1 MHPLPKALKVTF
13 SHLKNGDPFLLE
25 NPMFRCYINFRE
37 GINFRVCQCIKGI
50 LFYLVGVKIKH
61 QKQHKASKKSR
72 RVCQTSS
79 CICQT
84 SSCICQTSSCICTIS
99 GDGDPF
105 FEHLRAAAMLT
116 STQQIFLLCRQILE
130 PSDHIS

>member
-1 MHPLPKALKVTF
+1 MLQFLCLPVYQRNFVLF
-13 SHLKNGDPFLLE
+13 SRGEK
-25 NPMFRCYINFRE
+25 
-37 GINFRVCQCIKGI
+37 
-50 LFYLVGVKIKH
+50 KH

-105 FEHLRAAAMLT
+105 FEHLTAAAMLT
-116 STQQIFLLCRQILE
+116 STQQIFLLCRQILA